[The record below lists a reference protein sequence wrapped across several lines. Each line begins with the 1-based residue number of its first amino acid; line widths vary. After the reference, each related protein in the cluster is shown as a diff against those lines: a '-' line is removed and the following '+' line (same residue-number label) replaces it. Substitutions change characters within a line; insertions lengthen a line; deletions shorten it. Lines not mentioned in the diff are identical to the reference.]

1 MHREA
6 RVDVVHAFISNV
18 MQATRAVCEIPA
30 QNVGILRQSGRWG
43 AEGGVSPATR
53 GSSLAGLDGN
63 LSVSLS
69 GLAGGTG
76 GGRPAAIH
84 SRLRPGDS
92 AGHNRVYR
100 VAAFPFVEGIG
111 SAPAYWRDGGT
122 IDAYWEAHID
132 LLDPQADFQLSQSQE
147 PLSAASAQGP
157 AVILRRSSPRRGRS
171 WHGWGM
177 QCRRRCAPGCGPGQ
191 PPTPGRPGPGL

>member
-1 MHREA
+1 MLESC
-6 RVDVVHAFISNV
+6 DN
-18 MQATRAVCEIPA
+18 RA
-30 QNVGILRQSGRWG
+30 GGG
-43 AEGGVSPATR
+43 AEGGESPATR

-84 SRLRPGDS
+84 SRLRPCDY
-92 AGHNRVYR
+92 ARQNRVYR

-111 SAPAYWRDGGT
+111 NAPAYWRDGGT

-147 PLSAASAQGP
+147 PLRAASAQGP
-157 AVILRRSSPRRGRS
+157 AVILRRSSPRCGHSRHDWR
-171 WHGWGM
+171 M
-177 QCRRRCAPGCGPGQ
+177 LCRRRYAPGCGPRQ